1 MDAALDATSVLNE
14 AQGQRLSESHSVFFF
29 FFCCRCVQT
38 KAQVVI
44 QLLMQI
50 GQSKSLAVKKLH
62 VV

>member
-14 AQGQRLSESHSVFFF
+14 AQGQRLSESHSVFFV
-29 FFCCRCVQT
+29 FCCRCVQT